1 MTYDFAGLGL
11 DDFYK
16 PLIPDPAP
24 DVADQGDPYLLT
36 VPDPSTT
43 AYPYYLFHTDVSA
56 EGDRIPVYGSRD
68 LRTFDL
74 LGKALP
80 TGVRMSQHWAPC
92 VVHNR
97 RPGRFALAYVVEFWH
112 EERAGVGVVE
122 VDLSDDFSRPV
133 SPPRVVVKPS

>member
-56 EGDRIPVYGSRD
+56 EGNRIPVYGSSD
-68 LRTFDL
+68 LRRFVQERPLQAVLVTVAIGYI
-74 LGKALP
+74 LGKI
-80 TGVRMSQHWAPC
+80 
-92 VVHNR
+92 
-97 RPGRFALAYVVEFWH
+97 
-112 EERAGVGVVE
+112 
-122 VDLSDDFSRPV
+122 
-133 SPPRVVVKPS
+133 VKRG